1 MSHGR
6 MFGCGAGLTFM
17 MNTLLIILMQYEDK
31 GIQPWPLAI
40 KRLLNKPYVNEVYLT
55 GQNPPLICFYSL
67 KIYTQFEK
75 SLDLFMLK
83 ILSL

>member
-31 GIQPWPLAI
+31 GMYDRLKSLILIATLVC
-40 KRLLNKPYVNEVYLT
+40 LLNEHARTNFLSNVSACLLLLGLALFLKFA
-55 GQNPPLICFYSL
+55 QNSC
-67 KIYTQFEK
+67 
-75 SLDLFMLK
+75 LF
-83 ILSL
+83 I